1 MAGSGKQARLYP
13 DPAVGSA
20 AAPIAAMGMGM
31 DLLVRTSGVARESIY
46 RCFATKDDVAAAAV
60 SERDVRLPR

>member
-1 MAGSGKQARLYP
+1 
-13 DPAVGSA
+13 
-20 AAPIAAMGMGM
+20 MGMGM

-60 SERDVRLPR
+60 SERDVRLSW